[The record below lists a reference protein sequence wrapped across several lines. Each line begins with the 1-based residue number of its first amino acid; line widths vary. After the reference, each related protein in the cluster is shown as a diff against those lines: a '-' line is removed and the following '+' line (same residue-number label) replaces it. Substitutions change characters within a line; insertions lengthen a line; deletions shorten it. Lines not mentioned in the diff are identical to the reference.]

1 MGAFT
6 NSHTCLFKLSCELCL
21 QVVINYL
28 VEAVEKNQIYRA
40 IAPQMRP
47 KKSFYVTN
55 KHKKQRKPQRHI
67 RYICYL
73 CEFTLVFS
81 PQWMLEPQPR
91 TRGKI
96 IYVEKKRFHQGNFI
110 SEMKLAP
117 F

>member
-6 NSHTCLFKLSCELCL
+6 NSHTCLFKVSCELCL

-67 RYICYL
+67 RYIATSANL
-73 CEFTLVFS
+73 HLF
-81 PQWMLEPQPR
+81 
-91 TRGKI
+91 
-96 IYVEKKRFHQGNFI
+96 FHL
-110 SEMKLAP
+110 SEY
-117 F
+117 